1 MQLPAGADASGDEW
15 SGSHSDSFTWDP
27 VASHGF
33 LQGSR
38 VQQNCRSANTG
49 PVTRDVGGNGLA
61 ADDSSMTWRCAAC
74 SSWDWRRTAQ
84 GIYECTCCGGTD
96 FVSASSTSSGQW
108 VWIPSQEVKT
118 VTPGF
123 DFDPEP
129 STKPADNRS
138 VGPAKFRKPN
148 DPGSEKQEAREQAE
162 SEVAT
167 NDPVVDPDT
176 LQPVGRLS
184 RRKRRA
190 ARRDAVPQQR
200 AQNVSN
206 ASTSMNPAGDKA
218 QGGSS
223 GSSWQRPSI
232 NETAESV

>member
-1 MQLPAGADASGDEW
+1 M
-15 SGSHSDSFTWDP
+15 
-27 VASHGF
+27 
-33 LQGSR
+33 
-38 VQQNCRSANTG
+38 
-49 PVTRDVGGNGLA
+49 
-61 ADDSSMTWRCAAC
+61 
-74 SSWDWRRTAQ
+74 
-84 GIYECTCCGGTD
+84 
-96 FVSASSTSSGQW
+96 
-108 VWIPSQEVKT
+108 KT

-123 DFDPEP
+123 EFDPEP
-129 STKPADNRS
+129 TTKPADNRS

-148 DPGSEKQEAREQAE
+148 DPGSENQEAREQAE

-176 LQPVGRLS
+176 LQPVGHLS
-184 RRKRRA
+184 RRKRKA

-223 GSSWQRPSI
+223 GAHDSLHGRDLQSMRQRNRSDS
-232 NETAESV
+232 NEWRDDVLRQLTKKKDDDWNPRRVHLRG